1 MGALEGKVA
10 LVTGAAGGIGR
21 ASAQIFAR
29 EGANVI
35 VADIQDDGGEETVT
49 LIKDAGGDATF
60 VHTDVTKSDEVQN
73 MVRFALDT
81 YGRLDCAHNNAGIPV
96 GGHPLAET
104 PDEDWDRAIAVML
117 TAVFLC
123 MKHEIPPMLEQGG
136 GAIVNTSSGAGLVGY
151 PGTPGYV
158 AAKHGVLGLTKVA
171 ALDYGA
177 QGIRVNAVCPGTV
190 WSPMVHN
197 AVDGNSGI
205 EEYLK
210 SLHPIG
216 RLGESAEVAEA
227 AVWLC
232 TGAASFVLGHALSV
246 DGGYVIH

>member
-21 ASAQIFAR
+21 ASAEIFAR
-29 EGANVI
+29 EGARVV
-35 VADIQDDGGEETVT
+35 VADIQDGGGEETVR

-60 VHTDVTKSDEVQN
+60 VHTDVTRSDDVQN
-73 MVRFALDT
+73 MVRAALER
-81 YGRLDCAHNNAGIPV
+81 YGRLDCAHNNAGIAV

-104 PDEDWDRAIAVML
+104 PDQDWDRAIAVML

-123 MKHEIPPMLEQGG
+123 MKHEIPPMLRQGG

-190 WSPMVHN
+190 WSPMVDN
-197 AVDGNSGI
+197 AVNGDPKI

-216 RLGESAEVAEA
+216 RIGESAEVAEA